1 MWPPTIWPLPPH
13 SKWTIANIRE
23 EKGDA
28 ATKMLE
34 WFSKVEKSKERILDK
49 YSLLL
54 KMLTNNLSKRI
65 ISLDLVKNLYTLL

>member
-1 MWPPTIWPLPPH
+1 LWPPTIWPLPPH

-54 KMLTNNLSKRI
+54 KMLAINLS
-65 ISLDLVKNLYTLL
+65 Y